1 MNYTEYIELL
11 DVIKKEFSEIII
23 VDSIGKTNENRD
35 IPILKFTRDKSTS
48 AILFTGN
55 SYNYKGM
62 HHAREPVSF
71 LMNMNII
78 LKILY
83 EINKGNNLM
92 KELIDSRNLFFIPI
106 LNIDGYIANNKY
118 YEDNRDFGMIRK
130 NRKKGSIFLS
140 CSR

>member
-1 MNYTEYIELL
+1 
-11 DVIKKEFSEIII
+11 
-23 VDSIGKTNENRD
+23 
-35 IPILKFTRDKSTS
+35 
-48 AILFTGN
+48 
-55 SYNYKGM
+55 M

-92 KELIDSRNLFFIPI
+92 KELIGSRNIFFIPI
-106 LNIDGYIANNKY
+106 LNIDGYIANNIY
-118 YEDNRDFGMIRK
+118 YEDNKDFGMIRK
-130 NRKKGSIFLS
+130 NRKKGPIFLS